1 MPDTSQNQ
9 NQNTGQGQQGQ
20 QPPVAPGWGTNTQR
34 APGTAP
40 SYKPVGS
47 SLPQGGSVANP
58 NAATDVK
65 TDTPRTRPSLK
76 CKSGMEHVHQGYGGD
91 KWASAWHCTD
101 QRHKDQRGHD
111 ITESLHETSG
121 LGKDGK
127 GGDTATRAMGG
138 AVGPRD
144 ESLGTRLKERLKGEG
159 GGLSKED
166 QTADGTVP
174 SKEGDESQEKPIE
187 LTPEEERQRKVD
199 NAKAALKLGG
209 AMLAKNLAF
218 SAGDIA
224 DKAFNGI
231 RSAMKAMLSPN
242 PLSASGQVLCGA
254 LGDIQDMSQK
264 QAEIQEKYGLG
275 NPDAQTL
282 EGTFAGQLATRETAI
297 VKKGT
302 NEAMKRIS
310 AMIDEASEGVPIE
323 QMSQEQLTRFSD
335 NLNKEVM
342 RVFDE
347 VNADDHLP
355 NAQKMP
361 AAQYRA
367 KMAMLSVYKDAAD
380 GVAKRSKENKAT
392 YKEYAARVVHDQRY
406 RNKMNRIAQKE
417 RDAIDEAEYQ
427 QRYAQMPSYAK
438 MVKDEMGRK
447 VNLDDDGI
455 AIDESKR
462 TAQKNKLKSY
472 IRQIEALRN
481 TNKGLSTG
489 EPGDEGTVTIG
500 ENSKIP
506 ANEKTLKEFRDAVRM
521 IENRE
526 RKEKAER
533 DARER
538 AAVIGGETGQYP
550 SSTAR
555 ILNKN
560 NVLYSKKTDSDG
572 VAYGVKLTPT
582 VLNDLTADRRN
593 IHAKLAAQGLT
604 EDQIRQDKSY
614 IEARNTEVA
623 YTERKL
629 MDDITNY
636 INKLSANSDE
646 DIAKYNE
653 GKMSRQRLETIASE
667 IARDYHRNRQEGKLW
682 EGQDYNEYDPNLISD
697 ESHAAFLQKAK
708 EFRAELGMK
717 DPGNRPKEKK
727 EETDGEVKPK
737 GRRRKKTADGET
749 ETQSDGETIHADD
762 NDEAR
767 TLTGPSADLRGMTE
781 EQYQQAL
788 QGPYEGSPT
797 YTDQGQSYVPPS
809 AVDRTF
815 ADTPTETQVGDARAD
830 VDALAE
836 RYGVP
841 FGGGSIEDH
850 IGNVADRVIEGG
862 NADDIRQ
869 LSNAVNTIRGWRNIP
884 TKSKGK
890 GNSEAGNLDRVADR
904 RDLGRLR
911 VSQRALR
918 DMAQSD
924 PEKLRRY
931 VDDYS
936 VAGAQG
942 LEGLDRRLNADT
954 NEAERTLSSWGVDT
968 TGMHPDQIYEALYNE
983 AERRGDD
990 ENMALAVRTANAMDI
1005 RNAYNMVHDPSKQYR
1020 DFQYRPYIDPA
1031 QTPDAQQAQP
1041 GQISQDQL
1049 VQALQSLIGQ
1059 QPQQDLRNP
1068 GRDLSVKDIIDRHAG
1083 EHDRAMEEQAAPKPR
1098 RATGVAEDYD
1108 EYRADQIAKM
1118 FGITPEQMKGAEPGR
1133 KLEYLGKLY
1142 KGVRDVSKADKQKLT
1157 RAVNQALADRNEY
1170 QAGNR
1175 GEGHDREF
1183 DEWLGSRG
1191 GWDAKRKAQEEAEKE
1206 AEKPA
1211 EKPAPQEPSGSPQI
1225 VKLPDGTEVDISGLS
1240 AEDVKDLL
1248 GTGGGMKV
1256 VDETDAGPGLDL
1268 DGLDLDDETLGLFD
1282 DILSEPKEEPKA
1294 QPSMDANQGLFDFNG
1309 DFAGGYEEPAPQPE
1323 PEPVPEPEPA
1333 PEPEGEGGRK
1343 EYLRGQTL
1351 RAATKEEK
1359 KIATQEMEDAAQA
1372 LATRLGVPM
1381 TGGPITFLM
1390 TLKRNGIG
1398 AERTEAAKILEKY
1411 RSVIKRKDGDPAV
1424 RTLGWAKKK

>member
-9 NQNTGQGQQGQ
+9 NQNQGQGQQL
-20 QPPVAPGWGTNTQR
+20 PVAPGWGANSNR
-34 APGTAP
+34 APGTTP

-58 NAATDVK
+58 NAATDANRDV
-65 TDTPRTRPSLK
+65 PRTRQSQHPEK
-76 CKSGMEHVHQGYGGD
+76 CQTEHVHPGYGGD
-91 KWASAWHCTD
+91 RWATSWHCVN
-101 QRHKDQRGHD
+101 QRHKDAKGNI
-111 ITESLHETSG
+111 ITEKLHEAAG
-121 LGKDGK
+121 LGKDGM
-127 GGDTATRAMGG
+127 GGDTATRTMGG
-138 AVGPRD
+138 AAGPRD
-144 ESLGTRLKERLKGEG
+144 ESLGTRLKEKVKGEG
-159 GGLSKED
+159 GMSEED
-166 QTADGTVP
+166 RTAGGTVP

-187 LTPEEERQRKVD
+187 LTPEEEHQRKVE
-199 NAKAALKLGG
+199 NAKATLKLGG

-231 RSAMKAMLSPN
+231 RSAMKAILSPN

-275 NPDAQTL
+275 NADAQTM
-282 EGTFAGQLATRETAI
+282 ETTAAGRIASRETAI

-335 NLNKEVM
+335 NLNREVM
-342 RVFDE
+342 KVFDE

-417 RDAIDEAEYQ
+417 RDAIAEEEYQ
-427 QRYAQMPSYAK
+427 KKYAKMPPYAK

-472 IRQIEALRN
+472 IRQIEALQN
-481 TNKGLSTG
+481 TNKGLPSG
-489 EPGDEGTVTIG
+489 KPGDEGTVTIG
-500 ENSKIP
+500 ENSKIL
-506 ANEKTLKEFRDAVRM
+506 ANEKTLEKFKDAVDK
-521 IENRE
+521 IEERE

-636 INKLSANSDE
+636 INKLSSNSDE
-646 DIAKYNE
+646 DIAKYGD
-653 GKMSRQRLETIASE
+653 GKMSRARLETIADE
-667 IARDYHRNRQEGKLW
+667 IVQDYHRNRQEGKLW
-682 EGQDYNEYDPNLISD
+682 EGQDYNKYDPNLISD

-708 EFRAELGMK
+708 AFRAELGMK
-717 DPGNRPKEKK
+717 DPGNRPKEGK
-727 EETDGEVKPK
+727 GK
-737 GRRRKKTADGET
+737 GRRKETDT
-749 ETQSDGETIHADD
+749 ETRSDGETLHADD

-788 QGPYEGSPT
+788 QGPYESSPT

-815 ADTPTETQVGDARAD
+815 ADTPTETQVGDARAS
-830 VDALAE
+830 VDGLAE

-841 FGGGSIEDH
+841 YGGGSIEDH
-850 IGNVADRVIEGG
+850 IGDIADRVIERGDP
-862 NADDIRQ
+862 NDIKQ
-869 LSNAVNTIRGWRNIP
+869 LSDAVNTIRGWRNIP

-904 RDLGRLR
+904 RDLGKLR
-911 VSQRALR
+911 VSQKALR

-924 PEKLRRY
+924 PERLRRY

-954 NEAERTLSSWGVDT
+954 NEAERTLSQWGVDT
-968 TGMHPDQIYEALYNE
+968 AGMHPDQIYEALYNE

-1005 RNAYNMVHDPSKQYR
+1005 RNAYNMVHDPKTQYR
-1020 DFQYRPYIDPA
+1020 DFQYKPYVDPA
-1031 QTPDAQQAQP
+1031 QAQQQAQQAQP

-1059 QPQQDLRNP
+1059 QPRQDLRNP
-1068 GRDLSVKDIIDRHAG
+1068 GRDMSVRDIIDRHAA
-1083 EHDRAMEEQAAPKPR
+1083 EHDRAMEEQSAPKPR
-1098 RATGVAEDYD
+1098 KATGIAEDYD
-1108 EYRADQIAKM
+1108 EYMAQKIAER

-1142 KGVRDVSKADKQKLT
+1142 KGVRGVDKPVKQQLS
-1157 RAVNQALADRNEY
+1157 RAVNLALEDRDKY
-1170 QAGNR
+1170 QAGSVVD
-1175 GEGHDREF
+1175 GYDKDF

-1191 GWDAKRKAQEEAEKE
+1191 GREAKRAEARKAKEEAEKAKE
-1206 AEKPA
+1206 AQPKPQP
-1211 EKPAPQEPSGSPQI
+1211 KPEPTEASPQI

-1256 VDETDAGPGLDL
+1256 VDETDAGLNLD
-1268 DGLDLDDETLGLFD
+1268 DLDLDDETLGLFD
-1282 DILSEPKEEPKA
+1282 DILSEPEAEPKA

-1323 PEPVPEPEPA
+1323 PVPEPASE

-1343 EYLRGQTL
+1343 EHLRGQTL

-1381 TGGPITFLM
+1381 KGGPLTFLM
-1390 TLKRNGIG
+1390 TVKGSGTG
-1398 AERTEAAKILEKY
+1398 AERTEAAKILDRYK
-1411 RSVIKRKDGDPAV
+1411 SVVNRKDGEPAV
-1424 RTLGWAKKK
+1424 RKLGRAKKK

>member
-1 MPDTSQNQ
+1 M
-9 NQNTGQGQQGQ
+9 
-20 QPPVAPGWGTNTQR
+20 
-34 APGTAP
+34 
-40 SYKPVGS
+40 
-47 SLPQGGSVANP
+47 
-58 NAATDVK
+58 
-65 TDTPRTRPSLK
+65 
-76 CKSGMEHVHQGYGGD
+76 
-91 KWASAWHCTD
+91 
-101 QRHKDQRGHD
+101 
-111 ITESLHETSG
+111 
-121 LGKDGK
+121 
-127 GGDTATRAMGG
+127 GGDTATRTMGG
-138 AVGPRD
+138 AAGPRD
-144 ESLGTRLKERLKGEG
+144 ESFGTKLKERIKGEG
-159 GGLSKED
+159 GISEED
-166 QTADGTVP
+166 RTAGGTVP

-187 LTPEEERQRKVD
+187 LTPEEEHQRKVE

-231 RSAMKAMLSPN
+231 RSAMKAILSPN

-275 NPDAQTL
+275 NADAQTM
-282 EGTFAGQLATRETAI
+282 ETTAAGRIASRETAI

-323 QMSQEQLTRFSD
+323 QMSEAQLTRFSD
-335 NLNKEVM
+335 NLNREVM
-342 RVFDE
+342 KVFDE

-417 RDAIDEAEYQ
+417 RDAIAEEEYQ
-427 QRYAQMPSYAK
+427 KKYANMPSYAK

-472 IRQIEALRN
+472 IRQIEALQN
-481 TNKGLSTG
+481 TNKGLSSG

-500 ENSKIP
+500 ENSGIL
-506 ANEKTLKEFRDAVRM
+506 ANEKTLNEFRDAVRM
-521 IENRE
+521 IEERE

-636 INKLSANSDE
+636 INKISANSDE
-646 DIAKYNE
+646 DIAKYGD
-653 GKMSRQRLETIASE
+653 GKMSRARLETIADE
-667 IARDYHRNRQEGKLW
+667 IAQDYHRNRQEGKLW

-708 EFRAELGMK
+708 AFRAELGMK
-717 DPGNRPKEKK
+717 DPGNRPKEGK
-727 EETDGEVKPK
+727 GK
-737 GRRRKKTADGET
+737 GRRKETDT
-749 ETQSDGETIHADD
+749 ETRSDGETLHADD

-788 QGPYEGSPT
+788 QGPYESSPT

-815 ADTPTETQVGDARAD
+815 ADTPTETQVGDARAS
-830 VDALAE
+830 VDGLAE

-841 FGGGSIEDH
+841 YGGGSIEDH
-850 IGNVADRVIEGG
+850 IGDIADRVIERGDP
-862 NADDIRQ
+862 NDIKQ
-869 LSNAVNTIRGWRNIP
+869 LSDAVNTIRGWRNIP

-911 VSQRALR
+911 VSQKALR

-924 PEKLRRY
+924 PERLRRY

-954 NEAERTLSSWGVDT
+954 NEAERTLNQWGVST
-968 TGMHPDQIYEALYNE
+968 SGMHPDQIYETLYNE

-1005 RNAYNMVHDPSKQYR
+1005 RNAYNMVHDPKTQYR
-1020 DFQYRPYIDPA
+1020 DFQYKPYVDPA
-1031 QTPDAQQAQP
+1031 QAREAQQAAQQSQP

-1059 QPQQDLRNP
+1059 QPRQDLRNP
-1068 GRDLSVKDIIDRHAG
+1068 GKDMSVKDIIDRHAA
-1083 EHDRAMEEQAAPKPR
+1083 EHDRAMEEQSAPKPR
-1098 RATGVAEDYD
+1098 KATGIAEDYD
-1108 EYRADQIAKM
+1108 EYMAQKIAER

-1142 KGVRDVSKADKQKLT
+1142 KGVRGVDKPVKQQLS
-1157 RAVNQALADRNEY
+1157 RAVNLALEDRDKY
-1170 QAGNR
+1170 QAGSVVDGYDKN
-1175 GEGHDREF
+1175 F

-1191 GWDAKRKAQEEAEKE
+1191 GWEAKRAEARKAKEEAER
-1206 AEKPA
+1206 
-1211 EKPAPQEPSGSPQI
+1211 PAPKPQPTEASPQI

-1256 VDETDAGPGLDL
+1256 VDETDAGLNLD
-1268 DGLDLDDETLGLFD
+1268 DLDLDDETLGLFD

-1323 PEPVPEPEPA
+1323 PEPEPES
-1333 PEPEGEGGRK
+1333 EPERKGGRN
-1343 EYLRGQTL
+1343 EALRGQTL

-1381 TGGPITFLM
+1381 KGGPLTFLL
-1390 TLKRNGIG
+1390 TVKGGSTG
-1398 AERTEAAKILEKY
+1398 AEHTEAAKILEKY
-1411 RSVIKRKDGDPAV
+1411 NSVVNRKDGEPAV
-1424 RTLGWAKKK
+1424 RKLGRAKKK

>member
-9 NQNTGQGQQGQ
+9 NQNTGQGQQ
-20 QPPVAPGWGTNTQR
+20 PPVAPGWGTNTQR
-34 APGTAP
+34 TPGTTP
-40 SYKPVGS
+40 DFKPVGS

-58 NAATDVK
+58 NAATDVNRNV
-65 TDTPRTRPSLK
+65 PRTRQSSECPN
-76 CKSGMEHVHQGYGGD
+76 SGTQHVHPGYGGD
-91 KWASAWHCTD
+91 KWMTAWHCTD
-101 QRHKDQRGHD
+101 QKHRDAQNND
-111 ITESLHETSG
+111 ITVKLHEAAG

-144 ESLGTRLKERLKGEG
+144 EGLGTRLKEKLKGEG
-159 GGLSKED
+159 GISEED
-166 QTADGTVP
+166 KTAGGTVP

-187 LTPEEERQRKVD
+187 LTPEEERQRRVD
-199 NAKAALKLGG
+199 NAKATLKLGG

-417 RDAIDEAEYQ
+417 RDAIAEEEYQ
-427 QRYAQMPSYAK
+427 KKYLKMPSYAK

-447 VNLDDDGI
+447 VNLDDEGI

-472 IRQIEALRN
+472 IRQIEALQN
-481 TNKGLSTG
+481 TNKGLASG
-489 EPGDEGTVTIG
+489 KPGDEGTVTIG
-500 ENSKIP
+500 ENSKIL
-506 ANEKTLKEFRDAVRM
+506 ANKKTLKEFKDAVDK
-521 IENRE
+521 IEERE

-533 DARER
+533 DAKER

-604 EDQIRQDKSY
+604 EDQIRQDKNY

-636 INKLSANSDE
+636 INKISANSDE
-646 DIAKYNE
+646 DIAKYGD
-653 GKMSRQRLETIASE
+653 GKMSRARLETIADE
-667 IARDYHRNRQEGKLW
+667 IAQDYHRNRQEGKLW
-682 EGQDYNEYDPNLISD
+682 EGQDYNEYDPKLISD

-708 EFRAELGMK
+708 AFRAELGMK
-717 DPGNRPKEKK
+717 DPGNRPKQKK
-727 EETDGEVKPK
+727 EEAKEAKGK
-737 GRRRKKTADGET
+737 GRKKKTDADT
-749 ETQSDGETIHADD
+749 ETQSDGETLHAGD

-788 QGPYEGSPT
+788 QGPYESSPT
-797 YTDQGQSYVPPS
+797 YTDMGQSYVSPS

-841 FGGGSIEDH
+841 YGGGSIEDH
-850 IGNVADRVIEGG
+850 IGDIADRVIEGG
-862 NADDIRQ
+862 NADDIKQ

-911 VSQRALR
+911 VSQKALR

-968 TGMHPDQIYEALYNE
+968 KGMHPDQIYETLYNE

-1005 RNAYNMVHDPSKQYR
+1005 RNAYNMVHDPKTQYR
-1020 DFQYRPYIDPA
+1020 DFQYKPYVDPA
-1031 QTPDAQQAQP
+1031 QAQEAQQQAQP

-1059 QPQQDLRNP
+1059 QPRQDLRNP
-1068 GRDLSVKDIIDRHAG
+1068 GKDMSVKDIIDKHAS
-1083 EHDRAMEEQAAPKPR
+1083 EHDRAMEEQSAPKPR
-1098 RATGVAEDYD
+1098 KATGIAEDYD

-1191 GWDAKRKAQEEAEKE
+1191 GWDAKRRGQEEAKEE

-1211 EKPAPQEPSGSPQI
+1211 EKPAPQESSGSPQI

-1268 DGLDLDDETLGLFD
+1268 DGLDLDDETLGLFN
-1282 DILSEPKEEPKA
+1282 DILSEPQAEPKA
-1294 QPSMDANQGLFDFNG
+1294 RPSMDANQGLFDFNG

-1323 PEPVPEPEPA
+1323 PEPAPEPEP
-1333 PEPEGEGGRK
+1333 EEEEKKGR
-1343 EYLRGQTL
+1343 EALRGQKT
-1351 RAATKEEK
+1351 RAATKEERK
-1359 KIATQEMEDAAQA
+1359 VAAQEMTDAAQA
-1372 LATRLGVPM
+1372 LASRLGVPM
-1381 TGGPITFLM
+1381 TGGPLTFLM

-1398 AERTEAAKILEKY
+1398 AERTEAVRILEKY
-1411 RSVIKRKDGDPAV
+1411 NAVVNRKDGEPAT
-1424 RTLGWAKKK
+1424 RRLGWAKKK